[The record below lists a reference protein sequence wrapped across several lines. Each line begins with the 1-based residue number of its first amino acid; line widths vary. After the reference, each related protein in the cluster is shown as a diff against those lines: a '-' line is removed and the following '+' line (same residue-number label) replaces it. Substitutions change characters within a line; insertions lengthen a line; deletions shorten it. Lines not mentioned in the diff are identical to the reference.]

1 MIKCDVIVS
10 HRFIEAKN
18 LIGKTVVVIDTL
30 RATTVMIT
38 ALANQVKSIRC
49 VLEPEEALKY
59 KAENPNVILGGER
72 HALKIDGF
80 DYSNSPLEYSQEL
93 VAGKDLLMTTTN
105 GTRTLIKSAAAET
118 ILIGCLLN
126 AKAVIQHALS
136 LKKDIVLI
144 NAGTD
149 GEFTLDD
156 FITAGAMLHEIKGRV
171 QMSDQALSSLLI
183 YEAHPNIHSA
193 LSDSLHYKR
202 LKELGLSA
210 DLDYCLLQNTTDV
223 IGIMTK
229 GLIKRLC

>member
-59 KAENPNVILGGER
+59 KARNPKVVLGGER

-80 DYSNSPLEYSQEL
+80 DLSNSPLEYSQEM
-93 VAGKDLLMTTTN
+93 VAGKELMMTTSN
-105 GTRTLIKSAAAET
+105 GTRTLIKSEAAET
-118 ILIGCLLN
+118 ILIGCLRN
-126 AKAVIQHALS
+126 AKAVIHHALS

-156 FITAGAMLHEIKGRV
+156 FITAGAMLHEIKDKV
-171 QMSDQALSSLLI
+171 EMTDQALSALLI

-202 LKELGLSA
+202 LKKLGLTA
-210 DLDYCLLQNTTDV
+210 DLDFCLLPNASDV
-223 IGIMTK
+223 IGVMTN
-229 GLIKRLC
+229 GLFKKLY